1 MKTELSPYIIA
12 SNCTNL
18 TDIRDG
24 INEIQD
30 EMKRLV
36 SEGKNVPSFF
46 YSRLSKL
53 QAKRKKYEQKNQIHM
68 NVTIRFFIDEE
79 TLTMAVRHC
88 LHFHIEP
95 SFPNVKKAIRN
106 AVLNNGKSIIDFP
119 ESWGEDIM
127 EVNQVEVDKAL
138 IRLKPAFGLLRH
150 SLISYLWGWTSVV
163 LMLQSYT
170 CRLQP

>member
-1 MKTELSPYIIA
+1 MKIKLSPYTIA
-12 SNCTNL
+12 SNCTDL

-24 INEIQD
+24 INEIHE

-53 QAKRKKYEQKNQIHM
+53 QAKRKKFEQKNQIHM

-88 LHFHIEP
+88 LHFQIEP
-95 SFPNVKKAIRN
+95 SFPNVKKVIRN
-106 AVLNNGKSIIDFP
+106 AVLNNGKSILDFP
-119 ESWGEDIM
+119 ETWGDDLMDVEN
-127 EVNQVEVDKAL
+127 EKVNEAL
-138 IRLKPAFGLLRH
+138 RKIRTQFGF
-150 SLISYLWGWTSVV
+150 
-163 LMLQSYT
+163 
-170 CRLQP
+170 

>member
-1 MKTELSPYIIA
+1 MKTKLSPYTIA
-12 SNCTNL
+12 SNCTDL

-30 EMKRLV
+30 KMKRLV
-36 SEGKNVPSFF
+36 SQGKDVPSFF

-53 QAKRKKYEQKNQIHM
+53 QSKRKKYEQKNQVHM

-79 TLTMAVRHC
+79 MLTMAVRHC
-88 LHFHIEP
+88 LYFQIEP
-95 SFPNVKKAIRN
+95 SFPNVKKTIRN
-106 AVLNNGKSIIDFP
+106 AVLNNGKSMIDFP

-138 IRLKPAFGLLRH
+138 IRLKPAFGL
-150 SLISYLWGWTSVV
+150 
-163 LMLQSYT
+163 
-170 CRLQP
+170 

>member
-1 MKTELSPYIIA
+1 MKTRLSPYTIA
-12 SNCTNL
+12 SNGTDL

-30 EMKRLV
+30 EMKRLI
-36 SEGKNVPSFF
+36 SEGKDVPSFF

-53 QAKRKKYEQKNQIHM
+53 QAKRKKFEQKNLVHM

-88 LHFHIEP
+88 LYFQIEP
-95 SFPNVKKAIRN
+95 SFPNVKKVIRN

-119 ESWGEDIM
+119 EAWGDELMD
-127 EVNQVEVDKAL
+127 VEQIKVDNAL
-138 IRLKPAFGLLRH
+138 KSLKQHL
-150 SLISYLWGWTSVV
+150 SL
-163 LMLQSYT
+163 
-170 CRLQP
+170 

>member
-1 MKTELSPYIIA
+1 MKTKLSPYTIA
-12 SNCTNL
+12 SNCTDL
-18 TDIRDG
+18 TDILDG

-36 SEGKNVPSFF
+36 SGGKDVPSFF
-46 YSRLSKL
+46 YYRLSKL
-53 QAKRKKYEQKNQIHM
+53 QAKRKKYEQKNLVHM

-88 LHFHIEP
+88 LHFKIEP

-119 ESWGEDIM
+119 ESWGDDLM
-127 EVNQVEVDKAL
+127 DVNSVEVDKVL
-138 IRLKPAFGLLRH
+138 KLLKPAFCL
-150 SLISYLWGWTSVV
+150 
-163 LMLQSYT
+163 
-170 CRLQP
+170 

>member
-1 MKTELSPYIIA
+1 MFNPINHIDMKTKLSPYTIA
-12 SNCTNL
+12 SNCTDL

-24 INEIQD
+24 INEIQE

-53 QAKRKKYEQKNQIHM
+53 QAKRKKFEQKNQIHM

-88 LHFHIEP
+88 LHFQIEP

-119 ESWGEDIM
+119 ESWGDDLMDVENEKVN
-127 EVNQVEVDKAL
+127 EVLRK
-138 IRLKPAFGLLRH
+138 IRTQFGF
-150 SLISYLWGWTSVV
+150 
-163 LMLQSYT
+163 
-170 CRLQP
+170 

>member
-1 MKTELSPYIIA
+1 MIRKLSPYTIA
-12 SNCTNL
+12 SNCTDL

-53 QAKRKKYEQKNQIHM
+53 QTKRKKFEQKNHIHM

-79 TLTMAVRHC
+79 
-88 LHFHIEP
+88 
-95 SFPNVKKAIRN
+95 N
-106 AVLNNGKSIIDFP
+106 AYNGCTPLLALQDRAFFSECKESHQECSP
-119 ESWGEDIM
+119 EQWKIH
-127 EVNQVEVDKAL
+127 N
-138 IRLKPAFGLLRH
+138 
-150 SLISYLWGWTSVV
+150 
-163 LMLQSYT
+163 
-170 CRLQP
+170 

>member
-1 MKTELSPYIIA
+1 MKTKLSPYTIA
-12 SNCTNL
+12 SNCTDL

-53 QAKRKKYEQKNQIHM
+53 QAKRKKFEQKNQVHM

-79 TLTMAVRHC
+79 TLTWAVRHC
-88 LHFHIEP
+88 LHFQIEP
-95 SFPNVKKAIRN
+95 SFPNVRGCK
-106 AVLNNGKSIIDFP
+106 LNCVSK
-119 ESWGEDIM
+119 E
-127 EVNQVEVDKAL
+127 
-138 IRLKPAFGLLRH
+138 
-150 SLISYLWGWTSVV
+150 
-163 LMLQSYT
+163 
-170 CRLQP
+170 

>member
-1 MKTELSPYIIA
+1 MNDADMKTKLSPYTIA
-12 SNCTNL
+12 SNCTDL

-36 SEGKNVPSFF
+36 SGGKDVPSFF
-46 YSRLSKL
+46 YSRLSRL
-53 QAKRKKYEQKNQIHM
+53 QAKRKKYEQKNLVHM

-88 LHFHIEP
+88 LHFKIEP
-95 SFPNVKKAIRN
+95 SFQNVKKAIRN

-119 ESWGEDIM
+119 ESWGDDLM
-127 EVNQVEVDKAL
+127 DVNSVEVDKAL
-138 IRLKPAFGLLRH
+138 RLLKPAFGL
-150 SLISYLWGWTSVV
+150 
-163 LMLQSYT
+163 
-170 CRLQP
+170 

>member
-1 MKTELSPYIIA
+1 MMLWIYARHPTRTTDIKFNPIDHFDMKIKLSPYTIA
-12 SNCTNL
+12 SNCTDL

-24 INEIQD
+24 INEIHED
-30 EMKRLV
+30 MKRLV

-53 QAKRKKYEQKNQIHM
+53 QAKRKKFEQKNQIHM

-88 LHFHIEP
+88 LHFQIEP
-95 SFPNVKKAIRN
+95 SFPNVKKVIRN

-119 ESWGEDIM
+119 ESWGDDLM
-127 EVNQVEVDKAL
+127 DVNQVEVDKAL
-138 IRLKPAFGLLRH
+138 QLLKPSFGL
-150 SLISYLWGWTSVV
+150 
-163 LMLQSYT
+163 
-170 CRLQP
+170 

>member
-1 MKTELSPYIIA
+1 MKTKLSPYTIA
-12 SNCTNL
+12 SNCTDL

-36 SEGKNVPSFF
+36 SQGKDVPSFF

-53 QAKRKKYEQKNQIHM
+53 QSKRKKYEQKNQVHM

-88 LHFHIEP
+88 LYFQIEP

-106 AVLNNGKSIIDFP
+106 AVLNNGKSMIDFP

-138 IRLKPAFGLLRH
+138 IRLKPAFGL
-150 SLISYLWGWTSVV
+150 
-163 LMLQSYT
+163 
-170 CRLQP
+170 

>member
-1 MKTELSPYIIA
+1 MMLWIYARHPTRTTDIKFNPINHIDMKTKLSPYTIA
-12 SNCTNL
+12 SNCTDL

-24 INEIQD
+24 INEIQE

-53 QAKRKKYEQKNQIHM
+53 QAKRKKFEQKNQIHM

-88 LHFHIEP
+88 LHFQIEP

-119 ESWGEDIM
+119 ESWGDDLMDVEN
-127 EVNQVEVDKAL
+127 EKVNEAL
-138 IRLKPAFGLLRH
+138 RKIRTQFGF
-150 SLISYLWGWTSVV
+150 
-163 LMLQSYT
+163 
-170 CRLQP
+170 

>member
-1 MKTELSPYIIA
+1 MMLWIYARHPTRTTDIKFNPINHIDMKTKLSPYTIA
-12 SNCTNL
+12 SNCTDL

-24 INEIQD
+24 INEIQE

-53 QAKRKKYEQKNQIHM
+53 QAKRKKFEQKNQIHM

-88 LHFHIEP
+88 LHFQIEP

-119 ESWGEDIM
+119 EAWGEELMNIKIDD
-127 EVNQVEVDKAL
+127 VVKVVSN
-138 IRLKPAFGLLRH
+138 LKPFFGL
-150 SLISYLWGWTSVV
+150 
-163 LMLQSYT
+163 
-170 CRLQP
+170 

>member
-1 MKTELSPYIIA
+1 MKVRLSPYTIA
-12 SNCTNL
+12 SNCTDL
-18 TDIRDG
+18 TDICDG

-46 YSRLSKL
+46 YSRLAKL
-53 QAKRKKYEQKNQIHM
+53 HTKRKKFEQKKQIHM

-88 LHFHIEP
+88 LHFQIEL
-95 SFPNVKKAIRN
+95 SFPNVKKTIRN

-119 ESWGEDIM
+119 ESWGDDLM
-127 EVNQVEVDKAL
+127 DVDQVEVDKVFKL
-138 IRLKPAFGLLRH
+138 LKSSF
-150 SLISYLWGWTSVV
+150 SL
-163 LMLQSYT
+163 
-170 CRLQP
+170 

>member
-1 MKTELSPYIIA
+1 MPWIYARHPTRTTDIKFNPINHIDMKTKLSPYTIA
-12 SNCTNL
+12 SNCTDL

-30 EMKRLV
+30 EIKRLV

-53 QAKRKKYEQKNQIHM
+53 QAKRKKFEQKNQIHM

-79 TLTMAVRHC
+79 TLAMAVRHC
-88 LHFHIEP
+88 LHFQIEP

-119 ESWGEDIM
+119 EAWGEELMNIKIDD
-127 EVNQVEVDKAL
+127 VVKVVSN
-138 IRLKPAFGLLRH
+138 LKPFFGL
-150 SLISYLWGWTSVV
+150 
-163 LMLQSYT
+163 
-170 CRLQP
+170 

>member
-1 MKTELSPYIIA
+1 MKTELSPYTIA
-12 SNCTNL
+12 SNCTDL
-18 TDIRDG
+18 TDVRDG
-24 INEIQD
+24 INEIQE

-53 QAKRKKYEQKNQIHM
+53 QAKRKKFEQKNLIHM

-88 LHFHIEP
+88 LYFQIEP

-119 ESWGEDIM
+119 EAWGDDLMDIENEKVN
-127 EVNQVEVDKAL
+127 EVLKK
-138 IRLKPAFGLLRH
+138 IRTQFGL
-150 SLISYLWGWTSVV
+150 
-163 LMLQSYT
+163 
-170 CRLQP
+170 

>member
-1 MKTELSPYIIA
+1 MMLWIYARHPTRTTDIKFNPINHIDMKTKLSPYTIA
-12 SNCTNL
+12 SNCTDL

-30 EMKRLV
+30 EIKRLV

-53 QAKRKKYEQKNQIHM
+53 QAKRKKFEQKNQIHM

-79 TLTMAVRHC
+79 TLAMAVRHC
-88 LHFHIEP
+88 LHFQIEP

-119 ESWGEDIM
+119 EAWGEELMNIKIDD
-127 EVNQVEVDKAL
+127 VVKVVSN
-138 IRLKPAFGLLRH
+138 LKPFFGL
-150 SLISYLWGWTSVV
+150 
-163 LMLQSYT
+163 
-170 CRLQP
+170 